1 MNIIKIIEKYEN
13 VYIYEDNNNIK
24 LCNYCIEIEKSTVI
38 LCKYETLIKYFDYF
52 KCKNNFD
59 TNNFCFLSNDLED
72 VELCKTLFKIFIKEN
87 ENSMEEYLKINGNN
101 ANILSKLI
109 NIYDFLKAKEITTNY
124 LYKYITNNIENIYEI
139 SNDIILKNNL
149 CYEII
154 IERIIENIYLE
165 VNESGK
171 YISSYSRRRN
181 PYYSYKDAPDWIIL
195 LIKLILN
202 WSKNLNIQS
211 KNSIR
216 KKLSDAINYI
226 KNHEYNLNIN
236 ELITDDVDDCDII
249 PFNILFKF
257 GDKLN
262 FYS

>member
-13 VYIYEDNNNIK
+13 IYIYEDNNNIK

-59 TNNFCFLSNDLED
+59 TNYICFLSNDLED

-109 NIYDFLKAKEITTNY
+109 NIYDFLKAKEITTNH
-124 LYKYITNNIENIYEI
+124 LY
-139 SNDIILKNNL
+139 
-149 CYEII
+149 
-154 IERIIENIYLE
+154 
-165 VNESGK
+165 K

-236 ELITDDVDDCDII
+236 ELITDDVDDCGII

-257 GDKLN
+257 GVKLN